1 MTHVGCPCCQLR
13 FTPATAAYLL
23 ACPECGRPP
32 QLIGAAE
39 GVVGFRL
46 FIPEDVP
53 NPLPEAIAVSLPL
66 PDPGANRS

>member
-1 MTHVGCPCCQLR
+1 MAHVACPCCQLR
-13 FTPATAAYLL
+13 FTSATAAQLL

-53 NPLPEAIAVSLPL
+53 HPLPEAIAVALPL
-66 PDPGANRS
+66 PDPAGGPV

>member
-1 MTHVGCPCCQLR
+1 LR
-13 FTPATAAYLL
+13 FTAATAAHLL

-46 FIPEDVP
+46 FIAEDVP
-53 NPLPEAIAVSLPL
+53 NPLPEAIAVSIPL

>member
-13 FTPATAAYLL
+13 FTAAMAAYLL

-46 FIPEDVP
+46 FIPQDLP
-53 NPLPEAIAVSLPL
+53 NPLPEAIAVSIPL
-66 PDPGANRS
+66 PDPGADRS

>member
-13 FTPATAAYLL
+13 FTSATAAHLL

-32 QLIGAAE
+32 RLIDSAE

-46 FIPEDVP
+46 FIPQGAP
-53 NPLPEAIAVSLPL
+53 NSLPEAVAVSIPL
-66 PDPGANRS
+66 PNPANRS